1 MADYC
6 IEISIGHPLN
16 NGVSWSRGDIVAV
29 YPAEQIGVFDGTE
42 YIPKNLPVPMLMTG
56 WVFITGAPL
65 RNLEIINGRLAAQ
78 NVDISLG
85 VRVIL
90 NKRKWRAIVADIPAA
105 IRNRINNNRYAT
117 FSWIQVKNY
126 IRNRVGDALLTDG
139 DI

>member
-90 NKRKWRAIVADIPAA
+90 NKRKWRAIVADI
-105 IRNRINNNRYAT
+105 
-117 FSWIQVKNY
+117 
-126 IRNRVGDALLTDG
+126 
-139 DI
+139 